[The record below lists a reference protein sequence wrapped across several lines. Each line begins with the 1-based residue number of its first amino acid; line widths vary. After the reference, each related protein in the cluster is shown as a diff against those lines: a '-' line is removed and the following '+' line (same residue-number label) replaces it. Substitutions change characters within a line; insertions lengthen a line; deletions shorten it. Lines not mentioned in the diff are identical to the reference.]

1 MTMEGG
7 ADTKASE
14 HLFAYV
20 SNVRAL
26 GFLEAPQRRHARVPI
41 GAINHGD
48 TSAGAI
54 ERIIHRNTERG
65 DFVWNAIAVCINKV
79 RAPIFFFAV
88 VVHSAFALGRP
99 HFVCLEAVL
108 DGPQLKII
116 LKPELGG
123 AIVFDTLPLPKG
135 LRDEERA
142 VVRDA
147 EGDGVLDERVL
158 GEEGPGEARRGRW
171 RERRVAGWR

>member
-1 MTMEGG
+1 MR
-7 ADTKASE
+7 D
-14 HLFAYV
+14 
-20 SNVRAL
+20 
-26 GFLEAPQRRHARVPI
+26 
-41 GAINHGD
+41 
-48 TSAGAI
+48 
-54 ERIIHRNTERG
+54 
-65 DFVWNAIAVCINKV
+65 
-79 RAPIFFFAV
+79 PIFFFAV

-99 HFVCLEAVL
+99 QFVCLEAVL
-108 DGPQLKII
+108 DGPQLKIT